1 MKKYLASL
9 ALLVAL
15 FSGLIMAQDKQELSA
30 LEAHESL
37 YHAKWTSLVSELEV
51 RTDLSF
57 VQKLVMYEEEVNKL
71 KEQYK
76 EQRVAEYN
84 DDEVTVTA
92 EHQCKGRPA
101 GSTRNCGYRCVER
114 PNEDMYTTAE
124 WTMFTGDYMKEVV
137 NEEKACFKLEA
148 SGNVSKQGS
157 VTAVF
162 KYRKNYIVYR
172 TSDDA
177 DALFD
182 SFLIE

>member
-76 EQRVAEYN
+76 EQRV
-84 DDEVTVTA
+84 
-92 EHQCKGRPA
+92 G
-101 GSTRNCGYRCVER
+101 
-114 PNEDMYTTAE
+114 
-124 WTMFTGDYMKEVV
+124 
-137 NEEKACFKLEA
+137 
-148 SGNVSKQGS
+148 
-157 VTAVF
+157 
-162 KYRKNYIVYR
+162 
-172 TSDDA
+172 
-177 DALFD
+177 
-182 SFLIE
+182 